1 MSIRNLIYL
10 LHLPKSGVLKCRSV
24 HKLECVCVCV
34 YAYVDVCV
42 DVCVFRNICL
52 HFIHTTLLTG
62 IVYAHDCKT
71 RLFDTVVETESGP
84 HS

>member
-1 MSIRNLIYL
+1 MC
-10 LHLPKSGVLKCRSV
+10 V
-24 HKLECVCVCV
+24 CVCVCV